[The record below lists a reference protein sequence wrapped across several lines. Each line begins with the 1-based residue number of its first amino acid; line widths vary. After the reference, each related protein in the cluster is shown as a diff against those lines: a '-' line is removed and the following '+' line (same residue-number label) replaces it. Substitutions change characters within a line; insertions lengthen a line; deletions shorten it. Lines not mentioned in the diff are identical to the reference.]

1 MKKYLI
7 ALGIVLVVAVML
19 ISYGVNK
26 YNNLVQMN
34 NAVDAQWAQ
43 VDSVL
48 QRRFDSISQAIG
60 AIKGAKDTE
69 VQAIQLVTEARKIYT
84 AANGNTEAQVA
95 AANNYSGALNGLLLA
110 RSAVQEAYPNL
121 KTPDLVG
128 GLVGGVNVEGN
139 ENRINVERQRYNEM
153 VRDYNNSV
161 TMFPSNLFANM
172 FGFAKRTYFEIQNA
186 AASAAPSTNF

>member
-7 ALGIVLVVAVML
+7 TLGVVLVAAIML
-19 ISYGVNK
+19 ISYGVGK
-26 YNNLVQMN
+26 YNNLVKIN
-34 NAVDAQWAQ
+34 NAVDGQWAQ

-84 AANGNTEAQVA
+84 AASGNAEAQVA

-139 ENRINVERQRYNEM
+139 ENRISVERMRYNDLVQE
-153 VRDYNNSV
+153 YNNEV
-161 TMFPSNLFANM
+161 TMFPSNLFAKA
-172 FGFAKRTYFEIQNA
+172 FGFSKRTYFEIQNQ
-186 AASAAPSTNF
+186 AASAAPSTSF

>member
-1 MKKYLI
+1 
-7 ALGIVLVVAVML
+7 ML

-26 YNNLVQMN
+26 YNNLVQMS